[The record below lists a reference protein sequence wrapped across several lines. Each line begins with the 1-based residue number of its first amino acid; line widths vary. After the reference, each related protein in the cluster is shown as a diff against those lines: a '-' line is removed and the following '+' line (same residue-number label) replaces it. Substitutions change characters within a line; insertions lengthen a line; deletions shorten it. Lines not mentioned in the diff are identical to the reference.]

1 MTVKNVVVT
10 STFTQNGETKKKY
23 TQIGV
28 LVQYDDGGMSLKL
41 DTLPVNWDGSAN
53 IYDKKDK

>member
-41 DTLPVNWDGSAN
+41 DTIPVQWDGSAN